1 MNQVRTKMIRAY
13 GRKLQKYTTN
23 IQNQKEKMG
32 FHIQKKTFSI
42 YSAKLKSK
50 KDSCNRLNKK
60 VKNCIRALTRIRMV
74 VFLYSNSRM
83 ELKKVLDSAMTNQIQ
98 LLKGEY

>member
-23 IQNQKEKMG
+23 IQNHKEKIEI
-32 FHIQKKTFSI
+32 HTQNKTFSI
-42 YSAKLKSK
+42 YSARLKSK
-50 KDSCNRLNKK
+50 KDSCNQQNKK

-74 VFLYSNSRM
+74 VFLYSSSRM
-83 ELKKVLDSAMTNQIQ
+83 ELNKVLDSVMTNQIQ